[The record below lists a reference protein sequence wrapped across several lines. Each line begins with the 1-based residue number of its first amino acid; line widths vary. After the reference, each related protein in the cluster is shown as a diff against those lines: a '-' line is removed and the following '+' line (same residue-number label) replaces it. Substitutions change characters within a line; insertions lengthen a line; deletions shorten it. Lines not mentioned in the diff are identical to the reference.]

1 MDARMTKA
9 LIKDF
14 SGICFE
20 TLCRT
25 LLSVLLMVLLT
36 GMAFSI
42 LRAGFDLVSSSDLY
56 TAAGLHN
63 AIKELIVNVLMVL
76 ALLELFRTVKA
87 YFTEGRIKV
96 TYIIDTALVV
106 VITDIMG
113 FWYREIEVARIAL
126 AIALV
131 VALMGVR
138 IMAILYSPRRS
149 KLLEEL

>member
-1 MDARMTKA
+1 MDARMTKE

-14 SGICFE
+14 SGNCFE
-20 TLCRT
+20 ALCRT
-25 LLSVLLMVLLT
+25 LLSLLLMVLLT

-42 LRAGFDLVSSSDLY
+42 MRAGFDLLNSADLY
-56 TAAGLHN
+56 TAAGLHT
-63 AIKELIVNVLMVL
+63 AIKELIINVLMVL

-113 FWYREIEVARIAL
+113 FWYREIEVVRVAL

-131 VALMGVR
+131 LALMGVR